1 MSLHTVRTSKW
12 TSLSITLIFQYG
24 AKKTIVYHVIMVSFF
39 FWKMIYK
46 TLSCIYEYVYC
57 LCFHNRTNK
66 KLYHKSPFLLFFKE
80 LNSRWS
86 VTLFLK
92 FPMKPL
98 FPFSDWFLFCEKP
111 IRFLKQVIEN
121 EISTSIV
128 LELRQKLLPD
138 DKVISKVK
146 FKSTIN
152 YFHYFWW

>member
-12 TSLSITLIFQYG
+12 TNLSITLIFQYG

-80 LNSRWS
+80 LNSRLKRNSLLKISHETIVSISLTGSSSAKNLLDSWNRWLKMKFQQALYWNQDKS
-86 VTLFLK
+86 FYQMTKLFLK
-92 FPMKPL
+92 L
-98 FPFSDWFLFCEKP
+98 NLN
-111 IRFLKQVIEN
+111 Q
-121 EISTSIV
+121 
-128 LELRQKLLPD
+128 Q
-138 DKVISKVK
+138 
-146 FKSTIN
+146 
-152 YFHYFWW
+152 